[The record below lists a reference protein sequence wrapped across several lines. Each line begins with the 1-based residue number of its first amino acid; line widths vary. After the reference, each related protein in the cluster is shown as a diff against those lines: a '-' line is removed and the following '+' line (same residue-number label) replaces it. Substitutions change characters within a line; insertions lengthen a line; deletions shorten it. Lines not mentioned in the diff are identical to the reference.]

1 MNNNAPIC
9 IFDSGLGGLSVL
21 QKLTEL
27 LPREKFIY
35 LGDTANVPYGNKSS
49 ESIKKHSVRITKFLI
64 KKNVKLIIVGC
75 NTASAV
81 ALQEIKKIS
90 EIPIINVID
99 PCVEKATRLKTNK
112 KIAIIGTTATI
123 NSKAYQKKIINKNPK
138 TLIYNKACPLF
149 VPMIEEG
156 LYKHKII
163 DILIKMYFK
172 ELLKI
177 NLDVLILGC
186 THYPLIK
193 NKIQQHLNNKTKI
206 IDSSITT
213 AEHAQTFLTI
223 NNLEADKSKK
233 NTEFYLTDK
242 QQHFDKITKLFLN
255 QKISNTKIIKL
266 S

>member
-1 MNNNAPIC
+1 M
-9 IFDSGLGGLSVL
+9 
-21 QKLTEL
+21 
-27 LPREKFIY
+27 
-35 LGDTANVPYGNKSS
+35 
-49 ESIKKHSVRITKFLI
+49 
-64 KKNVKLIIVGC
+64 
-75 NTASAV
+75 
-81 ALQEIKKIS
+81 
-90 EIPIINVID
+90 
-99 PCVEKATRLKTNK
+99 
-112 KIAIIGTTATI
+112 
-123 NSKAYQKKIINKNPK
+123 
-138 TLIYNKACPLF
+138 F

-177 NLDVLILGC
+177 KLDVLILGC

-213 AEHAQTFLTI
+213 AQHTQKFLTK
-223 NNLEADKSKK
+223 NSLEADKRNKR
-233 NTEFYLTDK
+233 TEFYLTDK

-255 QKISNTKIIKL
+255 KKISNTKIIKL